1 MRRPAAALPLAGGP
15 LAPVPVAGGGPPL
28 TRGRPAGVLAAG
40 GGLSGAPP
48 PKRACPR
55 GNPGATGPS
64 GRWYSSVLDPR
75 FFSEQI
81 RELTEDVAL
90 EFVVFDSEQ
99 QERGTAVMIITQLY
113 LEGPEG
119 LTVEGRYIS
128 ASSRACH
135 EHFTGLSQGRQG
147 NIVVHLCKGPVARCG
162 FSCAGVPLSH
172 SHCWRARLQ
181 EDVIEDWVAAGPS
194 GEATPP
200 GPGGG
205 AAPGTPTAMPPRP
218 GGLGPSG
225 RLGVGRG
232 VGSLGG
238 PVAEV
243 LRDPIM
249 ERVAAMGARLGQE
262 DLPPPGSQRAAA
274 AEALDGEPLSA
285 REVAAAVS
293 TARED
298 TELKVP
304 AFPPLLPAPLAM
316 PGVPAPIHELK
327 PAAEGTE
334 PGAASLGPDRS
345 RMLKNK
351 LEAARSKFDQ
361 KACRSGVKLTLAE
374 RAAARVADTPLA
386 KKKKAKAKDPKEED
400 RESSSEEE
408 EHTSKSKGVAQLD
421 TTNSFVEY
429 SRERPGALYKAG
441 LTNMVKFLAPRS
453 GAEAE
458 NCFQPRAVEYLTT
471 VGPVALGQAGL
482 RNERELRTL
491 AESIDQL
498 AAGRLEAVGDILMQR
513 FRAVEKAVQDNGW
526 ETARHLEIIPP
537 ALPTTLSDR
546 ERAQALQM
554 RIREQKVAAA
564 GKGPVRERSPH

>member
-1 MRRPAAALPLAGGP
+1 MPLARAPLAAAPVSGG
-15 LAPVPVAGGGPPL
+15 VPTL
-28 TRGRPAGVLAAG
+28 TRGRPAGVIAAG

-48 PKRACPR
+48 PKRACA
-55 GNPGATGPS
+55 GDGLGSSGPS

-81 RELTEDVAL
+81 RELSEGVAL

-99 QERGTAVMIITQLY
+99 QERGTAVIIVTQLY

-128 ASSRACH
+128 ASSKACH
-135 EHFTGLSQGRQG
+135 EHFASLSQGRQG
-147 NIVVHLCKGPVARCG
+147 NIVLHLCNGPVARCG
-162 FSCAGVPLSH
+162 FTCTGVPLSH

-181 EDVIEDWVAAGPS
+181 EDLIEDWVTAGPS

-205 AAPGTPTAMPPRP
+205 AAPGTPTPMPPRP
-218 GGLGPSG
+218 GGLGPSC
-225 RLGVGRG
+225 RLGVGGG
-232 VGSLGG
+232 VGPLGG
-238 PVAEV
+238 PVADV

-262 DLPPPGSQRAAA
+262 GLPPPGSQRAAA

-285 REVAAAVS
+285 QEAAAAVS
-293 TARED
+293 AARAD
-298 TELKVP
+298 TELKLP

-316 PGVPAPIHELK
+316 PGVPPPGRELK
-327 PAAEGTE
+327 PAVE
-334 PGAASLGPDRS
+334 GAAPEAAGSGADRS
-345 RMLKNK
+345 RMLKDK
-351 LEAARSKFDQ
+351 LEAARTKLDQ
-361 KACRSGVKLTLAE
+361 KAGRSGVKLTLAE
-374 RAAARVADTPLA
+374 RAAARVADTPQA
-386 KKKKAKAKDPKEED
+386 KRKKAKAKDPKEED
-400 RESSSEEE
+400 PESSSEEE
-408 EHTSKSKGVAQLD
+408 GHTSKAKGIAQLD

-441 LTNMVKFLAPRS
+441 LTNMVKFLAPRG

-458 NCFQPRAVEYLTT
+458 SCLQPRAVEYLTT

-564 GKGPVRERSPH
+564 GRGPVRERSPH